1 MRVYHGISENRIL
14 LVAAGVTFYSLLAIF
29 PATKS
34 KSLQLTK
41 TISEE
46 RTEIHQALAQRR
58 MLGPFP
64 AGGKPGRAAASI
76 CAHQRAPRRVLTGGP
91 KGRTH

>member
-1 MRVYHGISENRIL
+1 VRVYHGISENRIL

-64 AGGKPGRAAASI
+64 AGS
-76 CAHQRAPRRVLTGGP
+76 LTIE
-91 KGRTH
+91 

>member
-1 MRVYHGISENRIL
+1 M
-14 LVAAGVTFYSLLAIF
+14 AARTITDLQLTAVEV

-64 AGGKPGRAAASI
+64 AGS
-76 CAHQRAPRRVLTGGP
+76 LTIE
-91 KGRTH
+91 